1 MLLETIKISGGGK
14 GDDMKTKA
22 IRLHGKNDLRLDEF
36 ELPEIK
42 DDEILAHI
50 ISDSICMSSYKAA
63 ISGTDHKRVP
73 NNIDSH
79 PVIIG
84 HEFCGEIVKTGSKWA
99 DKFKPGDKFSMQT
112 ALNQKDDPYAAPGYS
127 FEYVG
132 GGATYIVIPNVVMD
146 LGCLLPYKG
155 EAYFYGS
162 LSEPM
167 SCIVGTFH
175 AMYHTEQGS
184 YEHKMGIAEGGN
196 MAVLAGVGPMGLGF
210 IDYAIHCDRKPGL
223 LVVTDINE
231 ERLKRAAAIYTVE
244 EASKNGVEL
253 KYVNTA
259 GIENP
264 TEYMLSLTNGK
275 GYDDVMVL
283 APVAPVVEMGDSI
296 LAKDGCLNFFAGPS
310 NTQFSAKF
318 NFYNVHYSSTHV
330 VGTSGGNTADMK
342 ESLEMMGKGSINPAS
357 MITHIGGL
365 DSAAETTLNL
375 PNIPGGKKLIYTNI
389 SLPLTAIDDFRS
401 KGENDPL
408 FRELAEIVEKTNG
421 LWSAEAES
429 YLLKNAKPI

>member
-1 MLLETIKISGGGK
+1 
-14 GDDMKTKA
+14 MKTKA
-22 IRLHGKNDLRLDEF
+22 IRLYGKNDLRLEEF

-63 ISGTDHKRVP
+63 IQGSDHKRVP
-73 NNIDSH
+73 NDIDKN

-84 HEFCGEIVKTGSKWA
+84 HEFCGEIVQVGSKWS
-99 DKFKPGDKFSMQT
+99 DQFKSGDKFSIQP

-127 FEYVG
+127 FQYIG
-132 GGATYIVIPNVVMD
+132 GSATYIVIPNVVMEY
-146 LGCLLPYKG
+146 GCLLPYKG
-155 EAYFYGS
+155 DAYFSGS

-167 SCIVGTFH
+167 SCIVGTYH

-184 YEHKMGIAEGGN
+184 YEHKMGLVEGGN
-196 MAVLAGVGPMGLGF
+196 MAILAGVGPMGLGA

-223 LVVTDINE
+223 LIVTDINE
-231 ERLKRAAAIYTVE
+231 ERLKRAASIYTVE
-244 EASKNGVEL
+244 EANKNGVDL

-259 GIENP
+259 NLENP
-264 TEYMLSLTNGK
+264 IEYMLSLTGGK
-275 GYDDVMVL
+275 GYNDVMVM
-283 APVAPVVEMGDSI
+283 APVSPVVEMGDKI

-310 NTQFSAKF
+310 NTQFDAKF

-342 ESLEMMGKGSINPAS
+342 ESLKMMGKGSINPAS

-365 DSAAETTLNL
+365 NSAVEATLNL

-389 SLPLTAIDDFRS
+389 SLPLTAIDDFKT
-401 KGENDPL
+401 KGEKEPL
-408 FRELAEIVEKTNG
+408 FGKLAEILEKNNG
-421 LWSAEAES
+421 LWSVEAEK
-429 YLLKNAKPI
+429 YLLANAEPI